1 MNTRYRTYKPL
12 FGEEVLVLQ
21 VGIES
26 KLGNW
31 GGYDPTDLGGN
42 PPNWNPDEIV
52 VSWRDA
58 KTEDLIDII
67 KGEINEQ

>member
-1 MNTRYRTYKPL
+1 MKTRYRTYKPL
-12 FGEEVLVLQ
+12 FGKEVLVLQ
-21 VGIES
+21 VGVER
-26 KLGNW
+26 KLGSWN
-31 GGYDPTDLGGN
+31 GNDPD
-42 PPNWNPDEIV
+42 PPNWDPEEIV